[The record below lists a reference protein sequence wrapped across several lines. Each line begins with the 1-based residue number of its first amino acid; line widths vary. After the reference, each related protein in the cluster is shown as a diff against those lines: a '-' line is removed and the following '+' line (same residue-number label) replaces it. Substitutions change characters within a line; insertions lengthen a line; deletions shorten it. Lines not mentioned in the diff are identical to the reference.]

1 MSILAVGGLT
11 KRYGKLLAVDNVT
24 FNVQPGQVFGFL
36 GPNGSGKT
44 TTIGMI
50 FGIVT
55 PTAGHL
61 TLFGSDSPSAL
72 AAARRRLGGTLEQ
85 PNLYPYLTGRQN
97 LRLVAAIKRLDDS
110 LVDPA
115 LRAVDLSAAADRATK
130 GYSLG
135 MKQRLALA
143 AAMLGDPELL
153 IFDEPTNGLDPE
165 GMQEIR
171 ELILRLSRSGRTVVL
186 ATHLLAEVERVCT
199 HVAILKR
206 GRLLRSGAVSELT
219 EGAPVFRLRTDNL
232 QTLWEAVSRY
242 PPARQMRR
250 EHGAI
255 YTELADADPASLC
268 RYLAGLGIYLA
279 ELTNLRPTLEETFL
293 RLTGSDDAADGEAVP

>member
-1 MSILAVGGLT
+1 VSILSIAGLT
-11 KRYGKLLAVDNVT
+11 KRYGKLTAVDNVT
-24 FNVQPGQVFGFL
+24 LDVHAGQVFGFL

-50 FGIVT
+50 FGIIA
-55 PTAGHL
+55 PTSGHL
-61 TLFGSDSPSAL
+61 TLFDSESPRGL
-72 AAARRRLGGTLEQ
+72 AQSRRRLGGTLEQ

-97 LRLVAAIKRLDDS
+97 LRLVAAIKQLGEGH
-110 LVDPA
+110 VDPA
-115 LRAVDLSAAADRATK
+115 LRAVKLSDAADRAIK

-171 ELILRLSRSGRTVVL
+171 ELILTLSRAGRTIVL
-186 ATHLLAEVERVCT
+186 STHLLAEVERVCS
-199 HVAILKR
+199 HVAILNR
-206 GRLLRSGAVSELT
+206 GRLVRSGAVSELT
-219 EGAPVFRLRTDNL
+219 AGAPVFCLRANDL
-232 QTLWEAVSRY
+232 HTLWEAVSKY
-242 PPARQMRR
+242 PMARQTRR
-250 EHGAI
+250 EHGAV
-255 YTELADADPASLC
+255 YTELSDSDPASLS

-279 ELTNLRPTLEETFL
+279 ELSNLRPTLEETFL
-293 RLTGSDDAADGEAVP
+293 RLTGSSSTTDAEAAL

>member
-1 MSILAVGGLT
+1 MSILSVAGLS
-11 KRYGKLLAVDNVT
+11 KHYGKLRAVDDVS
-24 FNVQPGQVFGFL
+24 FDIQSGQVFGFL

-55 PTAGHL
+55 PTTGHL
-61 TLFGSDSPSAL
+61 RLFGSDDPRAL
-72 AAARRRLGGTLEQ
+72 AQARRRVGGTLEQ

-97 LRLVAAIKRLDDS
+97 LRLVAAIKRVADRHIE
-110 LVDPA
+110 PA
-115 LRAVDLSAAADRATK
+115 LQAVDLLAAADRKTK

-171 ELILRLSRSGRTVVL
+171 ELILKLSRSGRTIVL
-186 ATHLLAEVERVCT
+186 CTHLLAEVERVCT
-199 HVAILKR
+199 HVAILKQ
-206 GRLLRSGAVSELT
+206 GRLLRSGPVSELT
-219 EGAPVFRLRTDNL
+219 TGAPVFRLCTDNER
-232 QTLWEAVSRY
+232 TLWEAVCNY
-242 PPARQMRR
+242 PAARQMRR
-250 EHGAI
+250 EHGAV
-255 YTELADADPASLC
+255 YTELADSDPALLC
-268 RYLAGLGIYLA
+268 RYLAGVGIYLA
-279 ELTNLRPTLEETFL
+279 ELSHQRPTLEQTFL
-293 RLTGSDDAADGEAVP
+293 RVTGSNSATDTGVVA

>member
-1 MSILAVGGLT
+1 MNILSVAGLT
-11 KRYGKLLAVDNVT
+11 KHYGMLKAVDDLSFDVHS
-24 FNVQPGQVFGFL
+24 GQVFGFL

-61 TLFGSDSPSAL
+61 RLFGSDDPRAL
-72 AAARRRLGGTLEQ
+72 AQSRRRVGGTLEQ

-97 LRLVAAIKRLDDS
+97 LHLVAAIKRLDDS
-110 LVDPA
+110 HIEPA
-115 LRAVDLSAAADRATK
+115 LRSVDLLAAADRRTK

-153 IFDEPTNGLDPE
+153 IFDEPTNGLAPE

-171 ELILRLSRSGRTVVL
+171 ELILRLSRSGRTIVL
-186 ATHLLAEVERVCT
+186 CTHLLAEVERVCT
-199 HVAILKR
+199 HVAILKQ

-219 EGAPVFRLRTDNL
+219 AGAPVFRLRADNA
-232 QTLWEAVSRY
+232 QALWEAVANY
-242 PPARQMRR
+242 PAARQMRR
-250 EHGAI
+250 ENEVV
-255 YTELADADPASLC
+255 YTELADSDPALLS

-279 ELTNLRPTLEETFL
+279 ELSNQRPTLEATFL
-293 RLTGSDDAADGEAVP
+293 RVTASGNPDAGPAP

>member
-1 MSILAVGGLT
+1 MSILSVGGLT
-11 KRYGKLLAVDNVT
+11 KRYGKLMAVDDLT
-24 FNVQPGQVFGFL
+24 FEVQPGQVFGFL

-55 PTAGHL
+55 PTAGQVA
-61 TLFGSDSPSAL
+61 LFGSDSPQAL
-72 AAARRRLGGTLEQ
+72 AQARRRVGGTLEQ

-97 LRLVAAIKRLDDS
+97 LKLVAAIKRLS
-110 LVDPA
+110 ESVVEPA
-115 LRAVDLSAAADRATK
+115 LRAVDLLAAADRPTK

-171 ELILRLSRSGRTVVL
+171 ELILTLSRSGRTIVL
-186 ATHLLAEVERVCT
+186 CTHLLAEVERVCT

-206 GRLLRSGAVSELT
+206 GRLLRSGAVADLT
-219 EGAPVFRLRTDNL
+219 TGAPVFRLRTDNL
-232 QTLWEAVSRY
+232 LALWEAVSKY
-242 PPARQMRR
+242 PAARQVRR
-250 EHGAI
+250 EGEAV
-255 YTELADADPASLC
+255 YTELADADPALLC
-268 RYLAGLGIYLA
+268 KYLAGLGIYLA
-279 ELTNLRPTLEETFL
+279 ELSNPRTTLEETFL
-293 RLTGSDDAADGEAVP
+293 RLTGAGGAADSEEIP

>member
-1 MSILAVGGLT
+1 MSILSVAGLT
-11 KRYGKLLAVDNVT
+11 KHYGKLKAVDDVT
-24 FNVQPGQVFGFL
+24 FEVRSGEVFGFL

-61 TLFGSDSPSAL
+61 RLFGSDDPRAL
-72 AAARRRLGGTLEQ
+72 AQSRRRVGGTLEQ

-97 LRLVAAIKRLDDS
+97 LRLVAAIKRVSDS
-110 LVDPA
+110 HIEPA
-115 LRAVDLSAAADRATK
+115 LQAVDLLAAADRATK

-171 ELILRLSRSGRTVVL
+171 ELILKLSRSGRTIVL
-186 ATHLLAEVERVCT
+186 CTHLLSEVERVCS
-199 HVAILKR
+199 HVAILKQ
-206 GRLLRSGAVSELT
+206 GRLLRSGPVSEMT
-219 EGAPVFRLRTDNL
+219 AGASVFRLRTDDVG
-232 QTLWEAVSRY
+232 TLWEAVCNY

-250 EHGAI
+250 EHDAV
-255 YTELADADPASLC
+255 YTELADSDPALLC
-268 RYLAGLGIYLA
+268 KYLAGLGIYLA
-279 ELTNLRPTLEETFL
+279 ELSNQRSSLEETFL
-293 RLTGSDDAADGEAVP
+293 RLTGSSGAADMEAAR